1 MHCQRPSWKTLAVAW
16 LALAGSSPA
25 AAEAPWEKIAIFQ
38 RIEADPDKSYPVTER
53 QGPWMIMVASFAGD
67 KAVEQAQELVVELR
81 SRFKLRAYS
90 HAMDFDF
97 TKDGLEQGSQGFHG
111 RRRRY
116 QMEKMQEIAVMVG
129 DFQSVDDPQAQ
140 RALQKIRSLEPD
152 CLNTEKRMQEGK
164 AEYRTLAGLRRMQQE
179 INRRWGLK
187 NYPRGTLGH
196 AFVTTNPLLPD
207 DYFAPKGLDA
217 VVLAMN
223 EPVQYSLLNCPGR
236 YSCKVA
242 TFKGAVLIDQKLI
255 EEVEKGKKL
264 PSRLEDAAISA
275 HELTM
280 ALRAK
285 GYEAYEFHDRYM
297 SIVTVGSFNSVGSQR
312 PDGQIEIDPRLHA
325 LMETFSAEKQHVP
338 GQAAPKVG
346 KPKTLVKIPFD
357 VQAVP
362 VEVPHRPISRSYDRP
377 LFSSAR

>member
-1 MHCQRPSWKTLAVAW
+1 MHCQRLSWMTLAFAL
-16 LALAGSSPA
+16 LALAGPSA
-25 AAEAPWEKIAIFQ
+25 AVAGAPWEKIAIFQ

-53 QGPWMIMVASFAGD
+53 QGPWMIMVSSFSGE
-67 KAVEQAQELVVELR
+67 KAEEQAQELVVELR
-81 SRFKLRAYS
+81 SRFKLRAYT

-97 TKDGLEQGSQGFHG
+97 AKDSQEQGSAGFHG

-116 QMEKMQEIAVMVG
+116 QVEKMQEIAVMVG
-129 DFQSVDDPQAQ
+129 DFPTVDDPQAQ
-140 RALQKIRSLEPD
+140 KALKKIRSLDPD
-152 CLNTEKRMQEGK
+152 CLNTEKRMKEGK
-164 AEYRTLAGLRRMQQE
+164 AEYRTLANLRRIQQE
-179 INRRWGLK
+179 INRQWGAK
-187 NYPRGTLGH
+187 DYPRGALGH
-196 AFVTTNPLLPD
+196 AFVTTNPMLPKE
-207 DYFAPKGLDA
+207 YFAPKGIDS
-217 VVLAMN
+217 VVLEMN
-223 EPVQYSLLNCPGR
+223 APVKYSLLDCPGR

-255 EEVEKGKKL
+255 KEVESGKKL

-297 SIVTVGSFNSVGSQR
+297 SMVTVGSFNSVGAKR

-325 LMETFSAEKQHVP
+325 LMETFSAEKKVVP

-346 KPKTLVKIPFD
+346 PPKTLLKIPFD
-357 VQAVP
+357 VQALP
-362 VEVPHRPISRSYDRP
+362 VEVPHRPISGSYDRP
-377 LFSSAR
+377 LFSAR